1 MCGRF
6 ARTSP
11 VETFA
16 NLFHAQGME
25 ELPPAYNIAPTQN
38 LLVARNMPNGNRELV
53 NLHWGLVPRWS
64 KGPDPKYSMLNAR
77 AETLATKPAYRD
89 PFKQRRCLIAAD
101 GFYEW
106 KKASATKQPYF
117 IRLRGGQPCAFAGL
131 WDYWVVEGEAPIASC
146 TIITCDANQLV
157 AGIHDRMPVI
167 LPPKLYDSWMNPKQ
181 TFLDALSELLKPYPD
196 TLMEAWP
203 VGREVNSP
211 RNNSVDLLEPVTHPD
226 NIT

>member
-16 NLFHAQGME
+16 TLFHAQSTD
-25 ELPPAYNIAPTQN
+25 ELDPAYNIAPTQN
-38 LLVARNMPNGNRELV
+38 LLVARNTPSGIRELV
-53 NLHWGLVPRWS
+53 NLHWGLVPHWS
-64 KGPDPKYSMLNAR
+64 KGPDAKYSMINAR
-77 AETLATKPAYRD
+77 ADTLAKKPAYRD
-89 PFKQRRCLIAAD
+89 PVKQRRCLIAAD

-106 KKASATKQPYF
+106 KKTGSTKQPYF

-131 WDYWVVEGEAPIASC
+131 WDHWEIEGEPAIESC

-167 LPPKLYDSWMNPKQ
+167 LPPRLYDSWMNPKL
-181 TFLDALSELLKPYPD
+181 TYMNALSDLLKPYPD

-203 VGREVNSP
+203 VGRSVNNPKNDSA
-211 RNNSVDLLEPVTHPD
+211 DLLEPVPEAID
-226 NIT
+226 